1 MDLSRK
7 SILAVLLSALLI
19 VTGGTLASARGQTH
33 IAGEIVICVGATVTT
48 ITVDENGNPVGPPHI
63 CPDCVLHAFDAGVTP
78 DTALGFDYVATSS
91 LTPFAT
97 VPSAR
102 VVRID
107 VHSRGPPSVV

>member
-1 MDLSRK
+1 MTLNRK
-7 SILAVLLSALLI
+7 SVLAYLLTALLI

-63 CPDCVLHAFDAGVTP
+63 CPDCVLDSFVADVSPNIAAGFEYLT
-78 DTALGFDYVATSS
+78 TST
-91 LTPFAT
+91 LTPFAS

-102 VVRID
+102 VVEID
-107 VHSRGPPSVV
+107 VVARGPPSVV